1 MPVYDD
7 GNNQWTG
14 YYSDEDR
21 YRTAQ
26 CNVDGARFSER
37 SVGPVNFVLERHG
50 RGLLSPAP
58 SSMPVYDDKDKR
70 CSDEDS
76 HQATQCNVDGARFSE
91 RNVGP
96 VNVVL

>member
-1 MPVYDD
+1 M
-7 GNNQWTG
+7 
-14 YYSDEDR
+14 
-21 YRTAQ
+21 
-26 CNVDGARFSER
+26 DGARFSER

-91 RNVGP
+91 QKLDQRA
-96 VNVVL
+96 L

>member
-7 GNNQWTG
+7 GNNQWSG
-14 YYSDEDR
+14 YYSDEDS

-37 SVGPVNFVLERHG
+37 R
-50 RGLLSPAP
+50 
-58 SSMPVYDDKDKR
+58 
-70 CSDEDS
+70 
-76 HQATQCNVDGARFSE
+76 
-91 RNVGP
+91 VGP